1 LVEILHL
8 ENGCFI
14 PKGDFRGI
22 QDFNDKKICSPQSP
36 LNSPFNWQHFTFM
49 AKNTIKGGRA
59 KNNATALATNIKLK
73 LNNLIT
79 SRLAIIKLMNKQY
92 EI

>member
-1 LVEILHL
+1 
-8 ENGCFI
+8 
-14 PKGDFRGI
+14 
-22 QDFNDKKICSPQSP
+22 
-36 LNSPFNWQHFTFM
+36 M